1 MFSGDDIRSI
11 VEESLKMTSFDHPNV
26 MPLLGVCVDLG
37 AAPYLILPYMAQG
50 ALVNY
55 LIKHK
60 DKYII
65 ADDDDECLIHNTRK
79 ELLAMC
85 LQVAQGMEYLANR
98 KFVHRDLAARNC
110 L

>member
-1 MFSGDDIRSI
+1 
-11 VEESLKMTSFDHPNV
+11 MTSFDHPNV
-26 MPLLGVCVDLG
+26 MSLLGVCVDLG

-55 LIKHK
+55 LLKHK
-60 DKYII
+60 DKFII
-65 ADDDDECLIHNTRK
+65 ADEDDECLIHNTRK

-85 LQVAQGMEYLANR
+85 LQVVQGMEYLASH

>member
-1 MFSGDDIRSI
+1 
-11 VEESLKMTSFDHPNV
+11 MTSFDHPNV
-26 MPLLGVCVDLG
+26 MSLLGVCVDLG
-37 AAPYLILPYMAQG
+37 AAPYLIMPYMAKG

-55 LIKHK
+55 LIKQKHNFT
-60 DKYII
+60 I
-65 ADDDDECLIHNTRK
+65 ADNNDEHLVCSTRK

-85 LQVAQGMEYLANR
+85 LQVAQGMEYLASH